1 MDAWM
6 SLNHKVFAAITLHL
20 EHGGKQLSM
29 LLDFIKLA
37 EVTLTYIDEYAH
49 TNQTI
54 CLDQLVAFQHESSE
68 GAFQS
73 SG

>member
-1 MDAWM
+1 MDAWTPP
-6 SLNHKVFAAITLHL
+6 NHKVFVAITVHL
-20 EHGGKQLSM
+20 ERGGKPLSM
-29 LLDFIKLA
+29 LLDFIELA

-54 CLDQLVAFQHESSE
+54 CLDRLVAFRCESCK
-68 GAFQS
+68 GTCQS